1 MPVRWITDLLIISLL
16 GCIIENHIKQLVAPS
31 LLNHFGD
38 MIIVEDLYCAT
49 SIKVNLIEVCT
60 KLGYDEKIMSWIT
73 KTIKSTEMTD
83 FISKLWI

>member
-1 MPVRWITDLLIISLL
+1 MFIIPLL

-31 LLNHFGD
+31 LLNRFNE

-60 KLGYDEKIMSWIT
+60 KLGYDKKIMSWIT
-73 KTIKSTEMTD
+73 KTIKSTEMND
-83 FISKLWI
+83 FILKLWM